1 MRKVM
6 IATDP
11 AGSDATLCEV
21 NGDRLCSVADV
32 FVLTR
37 GVNGFGAAI
46 SNECEG
52 YRPCSP
58 DPSDSRE
65 LTYACP
71 SV

>member
-21 NGDRLCSVADV
+21 NGDGLCSVSHV

-46 SNECEG
+46 PNGCEG
-52 YRPCSP
+52 YRPYSH